1 MSNLFLNPVTVSFT
15 NGKAVFERSQATAM
29 NFKFIQTD
37 ESIISDHAEYEI
49 LIAEKFLLVVFKVQE
64 GDADKLAQ
72 EIASLVQRRV
82 IKRIKGKA
90 VGFFD

>member
-1 MSNLFLNPVTVSFT
+1 MSNLFLNPVAVSFT

-29 NFKFIQTD
+29 SFKFTQAD
-37 ESIISDHAEYEI
+37 ESSISDCVEYEI

>member
-1 MSNLFLNPVTVSFT
+1 MSNLFLNPVAVSFT
-15 NGKAVFERSQATAM
+15 NGKAVFEHSQAAAM
-29 NFKFIQTD
+29 SFKFTQAD
-37 ESIISDHAEYEI
+37 ESSISDRVEYEI

-64 GDADKLAQ
+64 GDADKVAQ